1 MASPAPVDFKA
12 LFEKS
17 PGNFLILD
25 CDFRVVAATDGYCRA
40 ARIERNVMVGRDLF
54 ELFAGDVS
62 RPDAEGIAN
71 LRQSLEW
78 VLRFRRADAMPVTH
92 YDVVSAREGGFQA
105 RFWSVWNVPLLDEDG
120 AVRWIVHRVLDMT
133 QSLREPETD
142 ESRGRIEREQNVIIA
157 RLRAVNEELAQLG
170 SLRAALMQM
179 SRLNTIAMMASALA
193 HDVSQPLTAARNY
206 LSALRRGRRM
216 QSLDEQKTE
225 ELLAKLSLQ
234 LDRAGEIV
242 KGLRT
247 FMAAGSTVH
256 RPENVADVIGDAV
269 KLADSTVSA
278 AGAVLTTNIGE
289 ALAKVAMDRI
299 QIQQCLLNLVTNAA
313 EAMRDSPRKAIDISA
328 EMAGGALR
336 IAVSDTGP
344 GLPDDVAARLDEGF
358 SSTQSINMGLGL
370 PICRQIVKE
379 HHGTLTVARNRPR
392 GTVISLTIPVGA
404 GGAVPIP
411 VSNRH
416 VLGA

>member
-1 MASPAPVDFKA
+1 MAPAAAPVDFRA

-17 PGNFLILD
+17 PGNFLILSS
-25 CDFRVVAATDGYCRA
+25 DFRIVAATDGYCRT
-40 ARIERNVMVGRDLF
+40 ARIERDAMIGRDLF
-54 ELFAGDVS
+54 ELFTQDVS
-62 RPDAEGIAN
+62 RPDAEGIVM

-78 VLRFRRADAMPVTH
+78 VLRFRRADAMPVTR

-105 RFWSVWNVPLLDEDG
+105 RFWSVWNVPLLDKDG
-120 AVRWIVHRVLDMT
+120 TVRWIVQRVLDMT

-142 ESRGRIEREQNVIIA
+142 ESRNRIEREQNAIIA

-206 LSALRRGRRM
+206 LSALRRGRRV
-216 QSLDEQKTE
+216 QGLDEQKTE
-225 ELLAKLSLQ
+225 ELITKLSLQ

-242 KGLRT
+242 RGLRA

-256 RPENVADVIGDAV
+256 RPENVADVIADAV
-269 KLADSTVSA
+269 KLADSTVAA
-278 AGAVLTTNIGE
+278 AGAVLTTNVDD
-289 ALAKVAMDRI
+289 ALPRVAMDRI

-313 EAMRDSPRKAIDISA
+313 EAMRDSPKAIDISA
-328 EMAGGALR
+328 DVVDDALR

-344 GLPDDVAARLDEGF
+344 GLPADVAARLDEGF
-358 SSTQSINMGLGL
+358 SSTQSIDMGLGL
-370 PICRQIVKE
+370 PICRQIMKD
-379 HHGTLTVARNRPR
+379 HHGTLSVAPNHPR
-392 GTVISLTIPVGA
+392 GTVFSLTIPVRA
-404 GGAVPIP
+404 GRAAPIP
-411 VSNRH
+411 VSNRYAI
-416 VLGA
+416 GA